1 MKKITLLF
9 LLAACLCGC
18 SHVPGVF
25 RTVEGTAFD
34 LERME
39 QVQPGMSSEEVFR
52 LVGRPVSVS
61 EEGSRI
67 VHRYYMVREKVD
79 TDRVVAVVPIRK
91 KTTEMYEVLLN
102 YENGVVTRK
111 QLTRSVE
118 KPKEKGE

>member
-1 MKKITLLF
+1 MKKIALLF
-9 LLAACLCGC
+9 LLAACLWGC

-34 LERME
+34 LEKME
-39 QVQPGMSSEEVFR
+39 QVQPGMTFEEVFR
-52 LVGRPVSVS
+52 LVGNPGTVTK
-61 EEGSRI
+61 EGDRTL
-67 VHRYYMVREKVD
+67 HRYYMIREKTD
-79 TDRVVAVVPIRK
+79 TDRVAGIVPIRK

>member
-1 MKKITLLF
+1 MD
-9 LLAACLCGC
+9 
-18 SHVPGVF
+18 
-25 RTVEGTAFD
+25 GTAFD

-61 EEGSRI
+61 EEGSRT
-67 VHRYYMVREKVD
+67 VHRYYMVREKTD
-79 TDRVVAVVPIRK
+79 TDRVAGIVPVRK

>member
-1 MKKITLLF
+1 MKKIALLLF
-9 LLAACLCGC
+9 AMSLIGC

-25 RTVEGTAFD
+25 RTVDGTAFD
-34 LERME
+34 LEGME

-61 EEGSRI
+61 EEGSRT
-67 VHRYYMVREKVD
+67 VHRYYMVREKTD
-79 TDRVVAVVPIRK
+79 TDRVAGIVPIRK